1 MKILVL
7 YFAAVRE
14 KMARSEDLIDVAPG
28 ETPSSLAKQLLG
40 SDATLLFAVNDELV
54 AWDHELA
61 EGDQLAFI
69 PPMAGG

>member
-1 MKILVL
+1 MKIRVL

-14 KMARSEDLIDVAPG
+14 RMAKSEDIIEVSAG
-28 ETPSSLAKQLLG
+28 ETPSSMARRLIG

-54 AWDHELA
+54 AKDHALA
-61 EGDQLAFI
+61 DGDQLAFI